1 MIPKTHV
8 EYPDGCNQITKNFVD
23 KINEIL
29 ASRRR
34 SIVIDEYYLRQNNVY
49 HTIYKIA
56 VAVDIVVTIECFN
69 NEGTGYYNTPEHYER
84 LNIQRY
90 CSGPGGASIAEM
102 NFPFEGVSTVNH
114 AIEQIYHD

>member
-1 MIPKTHV
+1 MMIPKTHV

-29 ASRRR
+29 ASRR
-34 SIVIDEYYLRQNNVY
+34 SIVIDEYYLGQNDVY

-56 VAVDIVVTIECFN
+56 VAADIVVTIECFN
-69 NEGTGYYNTPEHYER
+69 DEGTGYYNTPEHYER
-84 LNIQRY
+84 LKIVKY
-90 CSGPGGASIAEM
+90 GAGLGGAPTAEM

-114 AIEQIYHD
+114 AIEQIS